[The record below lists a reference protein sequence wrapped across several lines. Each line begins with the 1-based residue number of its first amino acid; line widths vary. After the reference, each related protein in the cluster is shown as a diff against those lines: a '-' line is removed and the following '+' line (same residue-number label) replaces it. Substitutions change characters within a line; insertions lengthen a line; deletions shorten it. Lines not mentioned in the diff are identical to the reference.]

1 MKAMYRWIVCAGI
14 ILAAG
19 FAASSLLSRDNAA
32 AQAQAAP
39 AQKGTPAA
47 SQEALVARG
56 QYLVDNVGMCSECH
70 TSRDANNNLD
80 NSKYLQ
86 GAPTWIM
93 PVHNMTNW
101 AWRAP
106 AIAGLE
112 GFTDSSG
119 GNSPRKGRGPQRHRH
134 PPAHAHLSY
143 ESLGRAGGRRLSAL
157 AAQQLH
163 PAINSARIAKLRPPQ
178 SVQGRRHR

>member
-1 MKAMYRWIVCAGI
+1 MKAIYRWSVCAGI
-14 ILAAG
+14 LAAAG
-19 FAASSLLSRDNAA
+19 FGALSLLSRDGAA

-39 AQKGTPAA
+39 AAQKGTKAE
-47 SQEALVARG
+47 SQESLLARG

-80 NSKYLQ
+80 NSRYLQ

-112 GFTDSSG
+112 GFTDAQAETVLE
-119 GNSPRKGRGPQRHRH
+119 KGVGPNGLAIH
-134 PPAHAHLSY
+134 PPMHIYHMNHADAQAIVAYLR
-143 ESLGRAGGRRLSAL
+143 SLPSGYT
-157 AAQQLH
+157 Q
-163 PAINSARIAKLRPPQ
+163 P
-178 SVQGRRHR
+178 

>member
-1 MKAMYRWIVCAGI
+1 MKPIYRWGVCAGI

-19 FAASSLLSRDNAA
+19 FAALSLLSRDSSA

-39 AQKGTPAA
+39 AQKGTSAA
-47 SQEALVARG
+47 SQEALVSRG

-70 TSRDANNNLD
+70 TARDANNNLD

-112 GFTDSSG
+112 GFTDAQAETVLE
-119 GNSPRKGRGPQRHRH
+119 KGVGPNGIAIH
-134 PPAHAHLSY
+134 PPMHIYHMNHADAQAIVAYLRSLPSSY
-143 ESLGRAGGRRLSAL
+143 T
-157 AAQQLH
+157 Q
-163 PAINSARIAKLRPPQ
+163 P
-178 SVQGRRHR
+178 

>member
-1 MKAMYRWIVCAGI
+1 MKATYRWIVCAGI
-14 ILAAG
+14 LLAAG
-19 FAASSLLSRDNAA
+19 FGALSLVTRESQA

-39 AQKGTPAA
+39 AQKGTTAA

-80 NSKYLQ
+80 NSRYLQ

-112 GFTDSSG
+112 GFTDVQAETVLE
-119 GNSPRKGRGPQRHRH
+119 KGVGPNGLAIH
-134 PPAHAHLSY
+134 PPMHIYHMNHADAQAVVAYLRSLSSSY
-143 ESLGRAGGRRLSAL
+143 T
-157 AAQQLH
+157 Q
-163 PAINSARIAKLRPPQ
+163 P
-178 SVQGRRHR
+178 

>member
-39 AQKGTPAA
+39 AQKGTPAT
-47 SQEALVARG
+47 SQEPLVARG

-112 GFTDSSG
+112 GFTDAQAETVLE
-119 GNSPRKGRGPQRHRH
+119 KGVGPNGIAIH
-134 PPAHAHLSY
+134 PPMHIYHMNHADAQAVVAYLRSLSSNY
-143 ESLGRAGGRRLSAL
+143 T
-157 AAQQLH
+157 QQ
-163 PAINSARIAKLRPPQ
+163 
-178 SVQGRRHR
+178 

>member
-1 MKAMYRWIVCAGI
+1 MKAIYRWSVCAGI
-14 ILAAG
+14 LAAAG
-19 FAASSLLSRDNAA
+19 FGALSLLSRDGSA

-39 AQKGTPAA
+39 AAQKGTKAE
-47 SQEALVARG
+47 SQESLVARG

-80 NSKYLQ
+80 NSRYLQ

-112 GFTDSSG
+112 GFTDAQAETVLE
-119 GNSPRKGRGPQRHRH
+119 KGVGPNGLAIH
-134 PPAHAHLSY
+134 PPMHIYHMNHADAQAIVAYLRSLPSSY
-143 ESLGRAGGRRLSAL
+143 T
-157 AAQQLH
+157 Q
-163 PAINSARIAKLRPPQ
+163 P
-178 SVQGRRHR
+178 

>member
-1 MKAMYRWIVCAGI
+1 MKATYRWLVCVGIV
-14 ILAAG
+14 LAAG
-19 FAASSLLSRDNAA
+19 FAALSLLSRDSSA

-39 AQKGTPAA
+39 AQKATSPA
-47 SQEALVARG
+47 SQESLAARG

-80 NSKYLQ
+80 NSRYLQ

-112 GFTDSSG
+112 GFTDTQAETVLE
-119 GNSPRKGRGPQRHRH
+119 KGVGPNGIAIH
-134 PPAHAHLSY
+134 PPMHIYHMNHADAQAVVAYLRSLSSSY
-143 ESLGRAGGRRLSAL
+143 
-157 AAQQLH
+157 
-163 PAINSARIAKLRPPQ
+163 PQ
-178 SVQGRRHR
+178 P